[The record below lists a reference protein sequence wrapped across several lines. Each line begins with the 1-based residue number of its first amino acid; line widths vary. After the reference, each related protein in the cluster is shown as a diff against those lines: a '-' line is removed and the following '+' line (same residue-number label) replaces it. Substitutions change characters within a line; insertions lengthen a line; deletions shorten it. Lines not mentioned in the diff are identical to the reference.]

1 VVNLQVGLL
10 VGEVH
15 TKPLSHAGDGDAEL
29 MLAVA

>member
-10 VGEVH
+10 VREVH